1 MRLCNRCCW
10 VVTVKPNVMTQL
22 VRDFLDW
29 RGVPLHS
36 FLSRFFHKEPLNRG
50 DVENRMT
57 RTLCIDCHITA
68 LRRPEYSATRGKR
81 VEILSIQLNPNLPL
95 ICGRLL
101 EVFHNKTISDGSNG

>member
-1 MRLCNRCCW
+1 
-10 VVTVKPNVMTQL
+10 MTQL
-22 VRDFLDW
+22 VPDFLDW

-36 FLSRFFHKEPLNRG
+36 FLTRFFHREPLNRG
-50 DVENRMT
+50 EVENRMT
-57 RTLCIDCHITA
+57 RTLFIDCHITA